1 MTAKIICRT
10 VCYGDKEMTPQD
22 VFEHIIDN
30 AGNLASGEIETM
42 RAEIRMLS
50 ELLASV
56 AARLPVQDLI
66 DIANHHHYE
75 TFRLEQTE

>member
-1 MTAKIICRT
+1 MTTKIICETNYR
-10 VCYGDKEMTPQD
+10 GDKEMTPQD

-30 AGNLASGEIETM
+30 AGNLTHGEIETM
-42 RAEIRMLS
+42 RAEINMLS
-50 ELLASV
+50 YLLASV

-75 TFRLEQTE
+75 TFRLEQAE